1 MSWPL
6 PFGKGVVCC
15 DCEPGRVAVVLAL
28 RRSASL
34 TRNYDFLGAYQI
46 RSTIIAVRQGGWCL
60 VYSSFGKGVLGSTR
74 DLRGKMKGARG
85 NFGWVQ
91 ANCRKAKER
100 AILLGTSQLRKSP
113 GGTGSVKWGPISKE
127 QEDEV
132 EWVRAQLSETERE
145 CGNLVTQK
153 NLLESDSF
161 KEWRGQEGK
170 KGAGK
175 RPRDDDEGRVA
186 DVLGKRKALEE
197 AHQHVMGS
205 GPRLP
210 PFDLQAPPKL
220 PFGMEDIFAEGV
232 EKVDFGRLR
241 QQKKEVNLAM
251 HRQEVPLINVFLE
264 GVKSD
269 PEALA
274 RTPASSFIDR
284 AQKTIL
290 TSAYAFGEMYVSM
303 AKADKEIQRLKRCD
317 EMAKSKM
324 AEAQEAIREKNA
336 LLLQKVALAKE
347 VEELKRSK
355 AEEVAAAQSRRSS
368 PSEPQ
373 RS

>member
-1 MSWPL
+1 M
-6 PFGKGVVCC
+6 K
-15 DCEPGRVAVVLAL
+15 L
-28 RRSASL
+28 RQPMAP
-34 TRNYDFLGAYQI
+34 QM
-46 RSTIIAVRQGGWCL
+46 
-60 VYSSFGKGVLGSTR
+60 LGSPTFTTTPS
-74 DLRGKMKGARG
+74 KVKGA
-85 NFGWVQ
+85 
-91 ANCRKAKER
+91 AKER
-100 AILLGTSQLRKSP
+100 RASLNAAVVTTFLAIKLVQMEPGKLGFATSATPHTACLLLLRRIMEKKQKAAPVHQSHK
-113 GGTGSVKWGPISKE
+113 GGPPANSSSITWFGSVKWGPISKE

-153 NLLESDSF
+153 NLFESGLLQGMAGII
-161 KEWRGQEGK
+161 RGSTKVAVDIDEAEMQKRLRESRAK
-170 KGAGK
+170 KAEKSAGK

-220 PFGMEDIFAEGV
+220 PFGMEDVFAEGV

-251 HRQEVPLINVFLE
+251 HRQEVPLVNVFLE

-274 RTPASSFIDR
+274 KTPASSFIDR

-290 TSAYAFGEMYVSM
+290 TSAY
-303 AKADKEIQRLKRCD
+303 
-317 EMAKSKM
+317 
-324 AEAQEAIREKNA
+324 
-336 LLLQKVALAKE
+336 
-347 VEELKRSK
+347 
-355 AEEVAAAQSRRSS
+355 
-368 PSEPQ
+368 
-373 RS
+373 